1 MCNVCVCVYVLSL
14 VWVYVRVEP
23 EAVSGI
29 ILICSLSLFLEVGS
43 RSTPGLADIATLDS
57 QPALGTPCPH
67 LQGLEL
73 QGG

>member
-1 MCNVCVCVYVLSL
+1 MCVCVYVLPL

-43 RSTPGLADIATLDS
+43 WSTPGLADIA
-57 QPALGTPCPH
+57 ALGTPCPH